1 MTMEP
6 ENLLRFVAALAFVV
20 ALIAAIAWLARRWMP
35 GGAAVSAS
43 KRRRLQIVET
53 LALDPKTRAM
63 LLRRDGVEHLLVVG
77 PHGTSVVERVEAS
90 STASE
95 PA

>member
-1 MTMEP
+1 MNADP
-6 ENLLRFVAALAFVV
+6 ENMLRFVAALAFVV

-35 GGAAVSAS
+35 GGAAIAAG

-63 LLRRDGVEHLLVVG
+63 LVRRDDVEHLLVVG
-77 PHGTSVVERVEAS
+77 PSGAVVVERVGPARVLPE
-90 STASE
+90 TA
-95 PA
+95 

>member
-1 MTMEP
+1 MMMEP
-6 ENLLRFVAALAFVV
+6 ESLLRFVAALAFVV

-35 GGAAVSAS
+35 GGVAVSAS

-63 LLRRDGVEHLLVVG
+63 IVRRDEVEHLLVVG
-77 PHGTSVVERVEAS
+77 PHGTTAVERIEAPRA
-90 STASE
+90 ASE